1 MILELRFNDYK
12 MFKGENV
19 LSLSADTRIKRL
31 GSNYVD
37 VLNRNVLKSLS
48 LYGQN
53 NIGKSNVLV
62 LFRFLKSLFLGK
74 ENIPFNKEVF
84 DDGPLSDFSITY
96 KTGVDENWM
105 KYSCA
110 YDGFKDEITK
120 ESLCEITYYETA
132 PRWLRPSI

>member
-84 DDGPLSDFSITY
+84 DDGPLSDFSITF

-105 KYSCA
+105 KYSCT
-110 YDGFKDEITK
+110 YDSFKDEITK

-132 PRWLRPSI
+132 PHWLRPSI

>member
-12 MFKGENV
+12 KFKDENV

-62 LFRFLKSLFLGK
+62 LFRF
-74 ENIPFNKEVF
+74 
-84 DDGPLSDFSITY
+84 
-96 KTGVDENWM
+96 
-105 KYSCA
+105 
-110 YDGFKDEITK
+110 
-120 ESLCEITYYETA
+120 
-132 PRWLRPSI
+132 